1 MNEEITFTQFESETY
16 LDPDYE
22 QAQEQLAFDWMETIG
37 DNFDQE

>member
-1 MNEEITFTQFESETY
+1 MNDELAYTQFDSATY
-16 LDPDYE
+16 LDSDYE